1 MLPRGLHPFADQLE
15 WQDHRYDPG
24 YFLGGTLR
32 PELRLS
38 LGPRAKRVAAVL
50 AFGSGLG
57 VIGFMATANAAFGVP
72 VPDPYSLGFGG
83 LSLLVGRK
91 MWRAAGREGSLD
103 LPEETGRLYR
113 VALMASLATAL
124 VAIGGFAA
132 VLLVAAVKAVMK
144 GHMAIAASFVLIL
157 MAAALR
163 RRGKLPS

>member
-1 MLPRGLHPFADQLE
+1 MLPRGLNPFANQME
-15 WQDHRYDPG
+15 WLDHRYDPG

-38 LGPRAKRVAAVL
+38 LGPRAKRVAAIL
-50 AFGSGLG
+50 AFGSGAGIIAL
-57 VIGFMATANAAFGVP
+57 MATVNAAMDVP

-91 MWRAAGREGSLD
+91 MWRAAGREGALD

-113 VALMASLATAL
+113 VALMAGLATAL

-132 VLLVAAVKAVMK
+132 VLLAAAVKAVMK
-144 GHMAIAASFVLIL
+144 GHMAIAASLVLIL
-157 MAAALR
+157 VAVALR
-163 RRGKLPS
+163 RRGRLPS